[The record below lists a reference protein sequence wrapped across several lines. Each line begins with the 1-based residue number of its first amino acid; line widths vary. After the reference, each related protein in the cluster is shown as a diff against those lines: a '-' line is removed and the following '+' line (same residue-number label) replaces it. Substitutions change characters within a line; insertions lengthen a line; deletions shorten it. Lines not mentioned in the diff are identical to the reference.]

1 MGMRPTTQFQVG
13 KDGYGVYDSDNGYG
27 GDDAGQRERASDIRS
42 AIPPVPPIRRLAP
55 PRVVRQPAAA
65 PTPKQEPVRVKE
77 VVAVRAPV
85 EGNPWAKDRYKK
97 AYTTLDFDGD
107 ATVAVGARRVVLIRQ
122 FTAPDQRTVQLYL
135 QLRHR
140 NVVEVVE
147 AFNYQA
153 NQEKLVPLTAEI
165 ESRDAAAVGD
175 VALHLMQ
182 KDAGPGVRDSAQ
194 WHAFLNFVACAASA
208 KGVAQ
213 LRGVSTPCAS
223 TGRKLTSKDQILA
236 DMSPDHERSLIALY
250 YTAEPIMKVPSLYEI
265 YAVILFAACASLLL
279 CRLLVAACHFVA
291 PIWCVLRRAAHKLQ
305 FRRLLRRH
313 SLVGP
318 LYTCK
323 VITYAFV
330 LALHAAVL
338 SLELARTATSAFC
351 VRLTTLTDAA
361 ARAKY
366 LALLNLTVIYISP
379 HHYGVADVF
388 GVSLQLFRQ
397 VHRVAGLLSL
407 CLLLFSV
414 TVALADDPRRALE
427 TDEGRF
433 GLMIIAC
440 MAALATAS
448 LAKTVA
454 YEVFL
459 KVHEISAALLA
470 YLLLSRVLADPS
482 FSRLPLYVYGGVA
495 GLLNVYF
502 MCRYG
507 YYNFA
512 GWHQPRLVCSEIAA
526 SRIHD
531 RRWLHLELVVPRR
544 VHARPGQYISVW
556 IPGVQLLSSHPFA
569 TATTTGS
576 QGTVF
581 HLFVHPQSGMTK
593 TLIRPLLPSA
603 MTAGD
608 LERQTIVVRR
618 SRKTGPVVQT
628 KQAVDQNKFR
638 PRFALFTGPHGRSV
652 DHRKFETVVLIAS
665 GFGYWSLDGYLED
678 MLRRER
684 AATRTEKI
692 VLVYKGKPPLMIE
705 DAMNKRLRDDAHSSD
720 DSLKLRLRVIFYPA
734 NRMKNAIQDGD
745 KFSDM
750 TELAKMSKFRPAE
763 NMEKYKVT
771 NDTGKVTG
779 LEVGN
784 KGRLTFWPGPLPL
797 KDVVDNPSVFE
808 NGVKFMTGQSSFD
821 DEAADGTN
829 TLILVSAENQL
840 VDELKQVVVTS
851 KKGMHLHVLD
861 FIPPQSLE
869 HGDDEFEVRR
879 VQSPVDTSG
888 PVGPPTTRRR

>member
-27 GDDAGQRERASDIRS
+27 GDDGGQRERASDIHS

-65 PTPKQEPVRVKE
+65 PAPKQEPVRVKE

-147 AFNYQA
+147 AFNYQGSHYIVMEEMTLCLHHFVLDGLMFLHAMHLGYGSLRCRNILVDRRGNVKLA

-182 KDAGPGVRDSAQ
+182 KDAGSGVRDSAQ

-213 LRGVSTPCAS
+213 LRG
-223 TGRKLTSKDQILA
+223 DQILA

-250 YTAEPIMKVPSLYEI
+250 YTAEVASLKLLYEI

-351 VRLTTLTDAA
+351 VRLTTLADAA

-366 LALLNLTVIYISP
+366 LALLNLSVIYISP

-512 GWHQPRLVCSEIAA
+512 GWHRPRLVCSEIAA

-581 HLFVHPQSGMTK
+581 HLFVHLQSGMTK

-638 PRFALFTGPHGRSV
+638 PRFAFFTGPHGRSV

-684 AATRTEKI
+684 AATRTRKI
-692 VLVYKGKPPLMIE
+692 VLVYKGKPRRFPLE
-705 DAMNKRLRDDAHSSD
+705 
-720 DSLKLRLRVIFYPA
+720 
-734 NRMKNAIQDGD
+734 
-745 KFSDM
+745 
-750 TELAKMSKFRPAE
+750 
-763 NMEKYKVT
+763 
-771 NDTGKVTG
+771 G
-779 LEVGN
+779 LQ
-784 KGRLTFWPGPLPL
+784 RTQLTL
-797 KDVVDNPSVFE
+797 
-808 NGVKFMTGQSSFD
+808 
-821 DEAADGTN
+821 
-829 TLILVSAENQL
+829 
-840 VDELKQVVVTS
+840 
-851 KKGMHLHVLD
+851 
-861 FIPPQSLE
+861 
-869 HGDDEFEVRR
+869 
-879 VQSPVDTSG
+879 
-888 PVGPPTTRRR
+888 